1 MITLAI
7 LTALLVPSAMAAGIV
22 LLRLAI
28 AREESRS
35 SLYNPPT
42 TLTVAITRR
51 VLGWHGPR
59 SQDTAQA
66 NRQLHR

>member
-7 LTALLVPSAMAAGIV
+7 LTALLLTSAMLAGIV

-28 AREESRS
+28 KREESRN
-35 SLYNPPT
+35 SLYDPPT
-42 TLTVAITRR
+42 TLTVAVTRR

-59 SQDTAQA
+59 PQDIAQA
-66 NRQLHR
+66 RRQRR